1 MNREKHSGA
10 VWSYPLWISF
20 WRISTLPLSPSFFF
34 VLKISCQSPNVWVF
48 FIGFSRSALF
58 YPALCSRE
66 QPLLPSGFELC
77 WPIGGPWWQV
87 GWREVTPRGVYFP
100 GSHSVRLLWWLPRS
114 CQAATFLIPLPDV
127 QSPNI
132 PQCFSLRTP
141 LHSPKSFCLSLSVY
155 HIKNQSW
162 EFLNTRIHKH
172 TFH

>member
-87 GWREVTPRGVYFP
+87 GWREVTLQGVYFP
-100 GSHSVRLLWWLPRS
+100 GLLSVRLLWWLPGPARQPPS
-114 CQAATFLIPLPDV
+114 SFLSQMYSHPTF
-127 QSPNI
+127 PNASVSGLLYTSKKI
-132 PQCFSLRTP
+132 VVDPQRAFVY
-141 LHSPKSFCLSLSVY
+141 LSVFTILK
-155 HIKNQSW
+155 IKAESS
-162 EFLNTRIHKH
+162 
-172 TFH
+172 